1 MRIVL
6 GLAGLA
12 VALLTWGIAI
22 TVSQSGLPYLDKDAG
37 ALITWLLFC
46 PAVLCFLPLAGMA
59 LQRSAVAAVWW
70 VAVAP
75 VAGAANFFIPA
86 SLGTPDPDSRWVV
99 WVLSF
104 FWACPVGW
112 VGLRSF
118 LATRSAQGQAR
129 RSTDEEQP

>member
-1 MRIVL
+1 MRILL

-22 TVSQSGLPYLDKDAG
+22 AVSQGGLPYLDKDAG

-59 LQRSAVAAVWW
+59 LQRNPVAAVWW

-75 VAGAANFFIPA
+75 IAGAAHFFIPA
-86 SLGTPDPDSRWVV
+86 FLGPADADSRWPV
-99 WVLSF
+99 WVLSVL
-104 FWACPVGW
+104 WVCPVG
-112 VGLRSF
+112 S
-118 LATRSAQGQAR
+118 LACGALLKTRAAQSQSERAPK
-129 RSTDEEQP
+129 EP

>member
-46 PAVLCFLPLAGMA
+46 PAVLCFLPLAGIA
-59 LQRSAVAAVWW
+59 LQRDAVAAVWW

-75 VAGAANFFIPA
+75 IAGAANFFIPA
-86 SLGTPDPDSRWVV
+86 FPGPADADSRWPV
-99 WVLSF
+99 WVLSVL
-104 FWACPVGW
+104 WVCPVGY
-112 VGLRSF
+112 VALRAF
-118 LATRSAQGQAR
+118 AQTRGAQGR
-129 RSTDEEQP
+129 PGRLSEEDRH